1 MTRQRED
8 FVIFDSRA
16 KYAKARMFPPAAV
29 GVLFALSVFGAAKPA
44 GGPRVILAP
53 KFTVGETL
61 VYEIESHT
69 STAGDVVTSITNNE
83 GVKQSSLTIGLR
95 ERLEILAMDAQPQP
109 GATSIRMRITWDE
122 AHANATTDAV
132 DPTAANPA
140 EPFAKLQGQS
150 MEFTL
155 APDGA
160 ISKMTGLENIVPGG
174 VPPIEALSWISS
186 LNATRSFPRTGISV
200 GQQWSAERPITGAP
214 LAGLSWQLHST
225 YERAEPCPPVQ
236 QNALADT
243 SATATSPPASSV
255 VHSQECAVIESDMT
269 IARHGSSR
277 SDATPE
283 DYLHQGLR
291 TSGTWTG
298 SGAELGSISIDSGL
312 LVSATETSSQNADYE
327 ITSAST
333 GSSIHYTAKVESQ
346 TGITLVSE
354 SQQSQPAANPAK

>member
-1 MTRQRED
+1 
-8 FVIFDSRA
+8 
-16 KYAKARMFPPAAV
+16 MFRPVAA
-29 GVLFALSVFGAAKPA
+29 GVLLALFAFRAAKPA
-44 GGPRVILAP
+44 SAPRVVLAP

-61 VYEIESHT
+61 IYEIESRT
-69 STAGDVVTSITNNE
+69 STAGNVVTPITNNE
-83 GVKQSSLTIGLR
+83 GAKQSSLTISLR
-95 ERLEILAMDAQPQP
+95 ERLEVLAVDAQPIDAQP
-109 GATSIRMRITWDE
+109 NATSVRMRITWDQS
-122 AHANATTDAV
+122 HASATTDAV
-132 DPTAANPA
+132 DPTAANPS

-160 ISKMTGLENIVPGG
+160 ISKMSGLENILPGG
-174 VPPIEALSWISS
+174 VPPVEAVSWISS
-186 LNATRSFPRTGISV
+186 LNAPRNFPRGGILV

-225 YERAEPCPPVQ
+225 FERAEPCPSVQ
-236 QNALADT
+236 STQ
-243 SATATSPPASSV
+243 ATSPSAPDATPSGSLAV
-255 VHSQECAVIESDMT
+255 AQQCAVIRSTMT
-269 IARHGSSR
+269 IARRGSAH

-312 LVSATETSSQNADYE
+312 LIGATETSSQNADYE
-327 ITSAST
+327 ITSAIT

-346 TGITLVSE
+346 TGITLV
-354 SQQSQPAANPAK
+354 QQSQADAPPAK